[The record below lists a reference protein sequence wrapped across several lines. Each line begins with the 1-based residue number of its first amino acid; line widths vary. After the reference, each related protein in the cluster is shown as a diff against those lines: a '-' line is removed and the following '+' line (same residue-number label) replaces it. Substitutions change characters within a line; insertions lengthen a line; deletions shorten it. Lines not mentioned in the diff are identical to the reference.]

1 MILVKGKGKYRS
13 LKMLMIFNNSFS
25 TIIAFSFSVNAQENK
40 VDPNKDAITLA
51 GEKDAKDLGEFLDL
65 DDNLIAEYSN
75 IFTQKHKELSE
86 DLSDERKEVLFVYY
100 KRLLLDGLNKDQQIK
115 LKKNNELYKR
125 LCSK

>member
-1 MILVKGKGKYRS
+1 MKKFFTILV
-13 LKMLMIFNNSFS
+13 LFF
-25 TIIAFSFSVNAQENK
+25 AFSFSVNAQENK